1 MASSAPDLTT
11 RLLRRERLIVAG
23 GLALLVLLCWWFVIG
38 GAGMPRGMAAM
49 QTPPFGALVLMW
61 WLMMLA
67 MMLPSAAP
75 AVLLYAQ
82 ARQIRGRDVEIA
94 ASWIFL
100 AGYLA
105 TWFVFSLIASFAQ
118 TLLTGPS
125 MALDNRVLEAG
136 VLIAAG
142 VYQLTPLKSACLRE
156 CRSPAEFISRHWRPG
171 WDGAAQLGLRHGL
184 YCLGCCWTLMALLF
198 VGGVMNLLWVVG
210 LTLIVAA
217 EKLAPRGEIIG
228 RIAGAA
234 LVTWGLAKLA
244 GF

>member
-23 GLALLVLLCWWFVIG
+23 GLVLLVLLCWWFVIG

-49 QTPPFGALVLMW
+49 QTPPFGAVVLMW

-75 AVLLYAQ
+75 AVLLYGRV
-82 ARQIRGRDVEIA
+82 RQIRGGDAQIGATSV
-94 ASWIFL
+94 FL

-105 TWFVFSLIASFAQ
+105 VWFVFSVIASFAQ

-125 MALDNRVLEAG
+125 MALDNRFLEAG

-142 VYQLTPLKSACLRE
+142 VYQLTPLKSACLHE
-156 CRSPAEFISRHWRPG
+156 CRSPAQFISRHWRPG

-198 VGGVMNLLWVVG
+198 VGGVMNLVWVVG

-217 EKLAPRGEIIG
+217 EKLAPRGDLIG

-234 LVTWGLAKLA
+234 LIAWGLAKLA